1 MASTPSRRPHRQP
14 WRQRLSTAF
23 AARTAAYR
31 NRSVAWRLLAP
42 TVFVLAGVLF
52 VTSMVSSQGTD
63 LRAGR
68 YDDLD
73 GLANSQARDLA
84 ATRSRAEALDA
95 EVTRLSRDLR
105 TGTSDPAERTAD
117 RLSGPAGLRP
127 VTGPGVTITLDDAPD
142 EALQAAGDDVSELL
156 VHQQD
161 IQAVV
166 NALWAGG
173 AEAMTI
179 QGQRVITTTGIKC
192 VGNTVVLHGVPYS
205 PPYRIS
211 AIGPVGAML
220 SSVNASPYIQFYLE
234 VVRQSGLGWDVKVE
248 ESLTMPGYDGATE
261 LDYARPATS

>member
-1 MASTPSRRPHRQP
+1 MASTPPRHPHRQP

-23 AARTAAYR
+23 ATRTAAYR
-31 NRSVAWRLLAP
+31 SRSMAWRLLAP
-42 TVFVLAGVLF
+42 TVFVLAGILF

-84 ATRSRAEALDA
+84 ASRDRATGLNA
-95 EVTRLSRDLR
+95 EVNRLSRDL
-105 TGTSDPAERTAD
+105 GTRSGDPAERAVN
-117 RLSGPAGLRP
+117 RLKGPAGLQP

-142 EALQAAGDDVSELL
+142 RALQAAGDDVSELL

-179 QGQRVITTTGIKC
+179 QGQRVVATTGIKC
-192 VGNTVVLHGVPYS
+192 
-205 PPYRIS
+205 
-211 AIGPVGAML
+211 
-220 SSVNASPYIQFYLE
+220 
-234 VVRQSGLGWDVKVE
+234 
-248 ESLTMPGYDGATE
+248 
-261 LDYARPATS
+261 